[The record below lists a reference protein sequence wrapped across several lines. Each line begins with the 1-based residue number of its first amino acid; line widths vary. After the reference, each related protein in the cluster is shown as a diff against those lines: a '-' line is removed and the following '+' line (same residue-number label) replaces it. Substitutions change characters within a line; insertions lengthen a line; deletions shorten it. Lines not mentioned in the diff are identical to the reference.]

1 MTAMAED
8 DAPDQEN
15 PTRSRPRSRTMI
27 ALRAS
32 IAPLVV
38 ILVIAVLCALGIFGY
53 FNERGVHSTEYQTG
67 ADTAAN
73 RLDVDVTLQRTDA
86 SARQL
91 ALIVLVIPHGTLTDN
106 GDSTTPSD
114 NLVIE
119 TSSLTNTTLRFPARQ
134 RISAQNISVGLDTGI
149 VSDYPFD
156 SYATNVGFYAT
167 INNEPVPIS
176 LTFRNADPFF
186 LTKAAGANVDSGSA
200 AIDLRIARSRGTFIF
215 AWFLMAAMW
224 ILALSV
230 LGAAW
235 IIVRQRRGLI
245 WPALGWMAATL
256 FALVAVRNAVPGLPP
271 IGSLFDYA
279 SFLWAEAIVAVS
291 LGVVA
296 ACGVVVE
303 KRR

>member
-1 MTAMAED
+1 M
-8 DAPDQEN
+8 
-15 PTRSRPRSRTMI
+15 
-27 ALRAS
+27 

-38 ILVIAVLCALGIFGY
+38 ITVIAALCALGIFGY
-53 FNERGVHSTEYQTG
+53 FSERDVHSTEYRTG
-67 ADTAAN
+67 VADSTPN
-73 RLDVDVTLQRTDA
+73 RLAVDVTLQRMDA
-86 SARQL
+86 TGRQL
-91 ALIVLVIPHGTLTDN
+91 SLIVLLTPYGTFADD
-106 GDSTTPSD
+106 GDDTSPSAD
-114 NLVIE
+114 IVIE

-156 SYATNVGFYAT
+156 RYTTTVGFYAT

-176 LTFRNADPFF
+176 LTFRNADAFF
-186 LTKAAGANVDSGSA
+186 LTRAIGANVDSGTA
-200 AIDLRIARSRGTFIF
+200 AMDLRIERSRGTFIF

-245 WPALGWMAATL
+245 WPAMGWMAATL

-296 ACGVVVE
+296 ACGVLVE
-303 KRR
+303 QKR